1 MLDFIAGMSIKV
13 CLMPKHTVVHS
24 GQRIAGTEHKKALH
38 WQIHATL
45 VVISESWW
53 RGRDG
58 RGFSNHVVAGDDG
71 GNEVDDDGDVAG
83 DDDDDDAGANEY

>member
-13 CLMPKHTVVHS
+13 CWMPKHTVVHS
-24 GQRIAGTEHKKALH
+24 GQRIVGTEHKKH
-38 WQIHATL
+38 YT

-58 RGFSNHVVAGDDG
+58 RGFSDHVVAGDDG

-83 DDDDDDAGANEY
+83 DDDHAGANSY